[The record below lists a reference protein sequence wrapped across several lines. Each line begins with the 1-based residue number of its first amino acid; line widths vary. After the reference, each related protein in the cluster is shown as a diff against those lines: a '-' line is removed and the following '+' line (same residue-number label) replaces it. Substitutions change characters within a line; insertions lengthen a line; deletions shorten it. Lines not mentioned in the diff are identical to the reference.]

1 MNPLGSPDLSS
12 VPLILMLAVL
22 GTLVVAEVFCVARGR
37 MYRKDTL
44 NEVTEKAENDMRDD
58 MRKKGFWDALV

>member
-1 MNPLGSPDLSS
+1 
-12 VPLILMLAVL
+12 MLAVL